1 VSDGPGH
8 NRAHAPTWWAAS
20 AGAPPEDDGPVSG
33 DIDADVVIIGSG
45 FTGLTTALFLAREH
59 GIKAVVLEANQV
71 AWGCSSRNGGQGQ
84 NASGRLYRSQWIE
97 RWGLDVAR
105 KLDAEIRYGFQTFS
119 DLVGEIDCDAQ
130 PGGHLWIAHRQ
141 KKMDF
146 LARETEVMRKHFGY
160 DARMLSAEEL
170 RRDWCDDH
178 DAQGAQ
184 HESEGISVHPLKLAY
199 GYLRL
204 AREAGAKVHP
214 ASPVIGWEPT
224 RACTTCARRAARC
237 ARAPWASPPGPTPR
251 RACTPACATATSP
264 CCPTAWSPGR

>member
-1 VSDGPGH
+1 M
-8 NRAHAPTWWAAS
+8 
-20 AGAPPEDDGPVSG
+20 
-33 DIDADVVIIGSG
+33 
-45 FTGLTTALFLAREH
+45 
-59 GIKAVVLEANQV
+59 
-71 AWGCSSRNGGQGQ
+71 
-84 NASGRLYRSQWIE
+84 
-97 RWGLDVAR
+97 DVAR

-204 AREAGAKVHP
+204 ARAAGLA
-214 ASPVIGWEPT
+214 ADDRGD
-224 RACTTCARRAARC
+224 AAREALAEGLHDRLVQREDDGLLAGLEHLLGQLQC
-237 ARAPWASPPGPTPR
+237 RRDLGERQIGRAHV
-251 RACTPACATATSP
+251 
-264 CCPTAWSPGR
+264 